1 MKKTKKTKRRSAAAI
16 YAELL
21 DTAAYLRRYVMTNA
35 AERIERAVADL
46 KRRPAFR
53 RVARTSVPMTP
64 AIAAQIR
71 KVARLKPT
79 WPQHRIAA
87 LVGVNPG
94 RVSEVLNGKRAA
106 R

>member
-1 MKKTKKTKRRSAAAI
+1 MTKKTKRRDAAAI

-21 DTAAYLRRYVMTNA
+21 EVAAYLRKHEMAGTA
-35 AERIERAVADL
+35 GRIEAAVRDL

-64 AIAAQIR
+64 AVARHIR
-71 KVARLKPT
+71 KVARVNPT

-94 RVSEVLNGKRAA
+94 RVSEVLNGQRRAA
-106 R
+106 P

>member
-1 MKKTKKTKRRSAAAI
+1 MTTKTKRRPAAAI
-16 YAELL
+16 YGDLL
-21 DTAAYLRRYVMTNA
+21 ECARTCRAQHLLHTAAT
-35 AERIERAVADL
+35 IEEAVRDL

-71 KVARLKPT
+71 KVARLHPK

-87 LVGVNPG
+87 VVGVNPG
-94 RVSEVLNGKRAA
+94 RVSEVISGKRGD